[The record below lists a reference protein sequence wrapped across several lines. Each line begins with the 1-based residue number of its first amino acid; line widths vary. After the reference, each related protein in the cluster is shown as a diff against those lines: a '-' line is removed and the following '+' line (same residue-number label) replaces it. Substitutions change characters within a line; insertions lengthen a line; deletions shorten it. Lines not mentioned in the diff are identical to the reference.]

1 MFSGYLDISLF
12 SGILLYL
19 FHDFFSPIFI
29 SAYQII
35 LFHIRDFL
43 YLPAGVHTTMHDL
56 LPGNVYFRFNP
67 YLSDEIGLDEIAADR
82 LAMMM
87 EDTSLYLRKNEAKIE
102 EAVRALVKSKNPLDR
117 AKDWYQQQSLLWPVY

>member
-1 MFSGYLDISLF
+1 MPVF

-19 FHDFFSPIFI
+19 FHYFFSPISV

-35 LFHIRDFL
+35 PFHARNFL